1 MNIEIF
7 RLYKNGFRCF
17 DATPTNVTWKFDS
30 DVDDITENTIY
41 FNSNGNEMSL
51 GSKLSNVIIKN
62 SKPNFLNDESSYISF
77 LNSNNTISY
86 NISLIMSDAAGLDG
100 KVIEIGNSNGIIF
113 GQYRNKN
120 NIISKFIENAK
131 IGTADKN
138 LFNVSFTLY
147 KQTSDKDTISFDGL
161 YVTIYDI
168 AGNAF
173 TFTDFKDFTFIDK
186 SPEDFADSISRL
198 KLNFFDTYPANLFI
212 PNGIIGKTSINV
224 NNLNEDQNFSIVIG
238 LENDSLGYL
247 VDGTYTSALDNSNA
261 QQKVDGIQSTGYV
274 KAYAYLKSNL
284 RADYDALIKAKSIV
298 YGSLGKWITECETNI
313 RKIDPTP
320 FVPNFVQSEKYFDFA
335 SFFATYLNTMFPSLD
350 SDCKIGILEKTQR
363 IGEFKS
369 PAMCENVYL
378 SKFGKEYGSEININ
392 LNTLDKIVEI
402 KNKYGVYTS
411 DSYTILKKLNEAL
424 PTINMKK
431 GTEKSFQLIFRI
443 LGLNCTL
450 IPMYR
455 NKITG
460 QYFEEGDS
468 SINDNCYLSSHF
480 SIKLENENYIVEI
493 LPYLYDIILSII
505 PINRVLDDIKII
517 SVNSMKNG
525 TVNLSDSF
533 SAISSNKKFRKM
545 TFNWNSEN
553 VSFEFSGN
561 QGLIKFP
568 IFSKNSS
575 YLNYDATSDKATK
588 NSLWYFLALNRS
600 KSNYPAFI
608 MTFYNNLNAINGI
621 AIADISDVS
630 FNGNNIYV
638 NIESSR
644 NLPFFYSYLQNSNTC
659 SISFAFTPEDSD
671 FCYTCPWDAIQY
683 F

>member
-1 MNIEIF
+1 
-7 RLYKNGFRCF
+7 
-17 DATPTNVTWKFDS
+17 
-30 DVDDITENTIY
+30 
-41 FNSNGNEMSL
+41 
-51 GSKLSNVIIKN
+51 
-62 SKPNFLNDESSYISF
+62 
-77 LNSNNTISY
+77 
-86 NISLIMSDAAGLDG
+86 
-100 KVIEIGNSNGIIF
+100 
-113 GQYRNKN
+113 
-120 NIISKFIENAK
+120 
-131 IGTADKN
+131 
-138 LFNVSFTLY
+138 
-147 KQTSDKDTISFDGL
+147 
-161 YVTIYDI
+161 
-168 AGNAF
+168 
-173 TFTDFKDFTFIDK
+173 
-186 SPEDFADSISRL
+186 
-198 KLNFFDTYPANLFI
+198 
-212 PNGIIGKTSINV
+212 
-224 NNLNEDQNFSIVIG
+224 
-238 LENDSLGYL
+238 
-247 VDGTYTSALDNSNA
+247 
-261 QQKVDGIQSTGYV
+261 
-274 KAYAYLKSNL
+274 
-284 RADYDALIKAKSIV
+284 
-298 YGSLGKWITECETNI
+298 
-313 RKIDPTP
+313 
-320 FVPNFVQSEKYFDFA
+320 
-335 SFFATYLNTMFPSLD
+335 
-350 SDCKIGILEKTQR
+350 
-363 IGEFKS
+363 
-369 PAMCENVYL
+369 
-378 SKFGKEYGSEININ
+378 
-392 LNTLDKIVEI
+392 
-402 KNKYGVYTS
+402 
-411 DSYTILKKLNEAL
+411 
-424 PTINMKK
+424 
-431 GTEKSFQLIFRI
+431 
-443 LGLNCTL
+443 
-450 IPMYR
+450 MYR

-553 VSFEFSGN
+553 VSFEYSGN
-561 QGLIKFP
+561 QGLMKFP

-588 NSLWYFLALNRS
+588 NSLWYFLALNKS

-644 NLPFFYSYLQNSNTC
+644 NLPFFDSYLKNSNTC